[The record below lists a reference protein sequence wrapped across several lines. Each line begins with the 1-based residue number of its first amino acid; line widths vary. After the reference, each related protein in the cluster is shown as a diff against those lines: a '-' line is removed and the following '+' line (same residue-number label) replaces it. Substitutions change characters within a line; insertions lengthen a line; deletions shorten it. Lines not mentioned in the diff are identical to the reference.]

1 MSSKTWQ
8 PHPVRGTLLK
18 DLGTQTFHSQMG
30 DLNRHCTKHNLGDV
44 TISSFS
50 PLRRERASQT
60 LARYPPQIL
69 LPKVTKARDDG
80 LQETHV
86 SLLLIFTQPEK
97 CSGMVLTGLQDL
109 FHFKCS
115 LAYKAEQCC
124 CVSRFHWISTRNM
137 PLFLP
142 QKRPWGQN

>member
-8 PHPVRGTLLK
+8 PHPIRRTLLK
-18 DLGTQTFHSQMG
+18 DLGTPTFHSQTS
-30 DLNRHCTKHNLGDV
+30 DLNRHGMKHNLGDV

-50 PLRRERASQT
+50 PLRREGASQT

-69 LPKVTKARDDG
+69 LPKVAKARGDG
-80 LQETHV
+80 LQETHG
-86 SLLLIFTQPEK
+86 SLLLIYTQLEK

-115 LAYKAEQCC
+115 LDYKAE
-124 CVSRFHWISTRNM
+124 
-137 PLFLP
+137 
-142 QKRPWGQN
+142 